1 MEKVE
6 KLVGNIHEKTKD
18 VIHIK
23 NPKLALNNGLVLEK
37 LHRIIKFRKK
47 VSLKSYIDMNTD
59 LRKKSKNN
67 FEKDFFKLMSNAV
80 FGKTMENMRN

>member
-23 NPKLALNNGLVLEK
+23 NSKLALNNGLVLKK
-37 LHRIIKFRKK
+37 LHRIIKFKQK

-59 LRKKSKNN
+59 LKKKAKII
-67 FEKDFFKLMSNAV
+67 KDFFKLMNNAV
-80 FGKTMENMRN
+80 FGETMENMRN

>member
-23 NPKLALNNGLVLEK
+23 NSKLALNNGLVLKK
-37 LHRIIKFRKK
+37 LHRIIKFKQK
-47 VSLKSYIDMNTD
+47 VSLKSYIDLNTD
-59 LRKKSKNN
+59 LKKKSKNH
-67 FEKDFFKLMSNAV
+67 FEKDFFKLMNNAV
-80 FGKTMENMRN
+80 FGETMENMRN

>member
-23 NPKLALNNGLVLEK
+23 NSKLALNNGLVLKK
-37 LHRIIKFRKK
+37 LHRIIKFKQK

-59 LRKKSKNN
+59 LKKKAKIILKKIFLS
-67 FEKDFFKLMSNAV
+67 
-80 FGKTMENMRN
+80 